1 MDESSDLVVIGKI
14 TTVYGV
20 KGWVKIHSYTDPMEN
35 LLQYEDYLL
44 QQRGRWQPLH
54 IAAAKVHGKGL
65 IAQLEGVND
74 REVAREYC
82 QCNIAV
88 ASSNLPPLSGDDFY
102 WHELEGLKV
111 FTRDDNGSEVLLGVV
126 DHILE
131 TGANDVLVV
140 KKCAGSVDQEE
151 RLIPWLLERVV
162 LEVDIAAGSIQVDWP
177 VDF

>member
-1 MDESSDLVVIGKI
+1 M
-14 TTVYGV
+14 
-20 KGWVKIHSYTDPMEN
+20 
-35 LLQYEDYLL
+35 
-44 QQRGRWQPLH
+44 
-54 IAAAKVHGKGL
+54 
-65 IAQLEGVND
+65 
-74 REVAREYC
+74 
-82 QCNIAV
+82 
-88 ASSNLPPLSGDDFY
+88 PPLSGDDFY

-111 FTRDDNGSEVLLGVV
+111 FTRDDNGAEVLLGVV
-126 DHILE
+126 DHMLE